1 MAVIHTKPKIVAY
14 QKNAFKCSRK
24 GEDFCMLLTELL
36 KGRTKY
42 LKAENDHTDEQ
53 NSKAALVLIIQ
64 DGVRSRVK
72 REWDKADP
80 YPQTQG
86 SARVK
91 L

>member
-1 MAVIHTKPKIVAY
+1 
-14 QKNAFKCSRK
+14 
-24 GEDFCMLLTELL
+24 MLLTELL